1 MQVAHNIKRKVTD
14 YFLVTVIL
22 ILEVNVFLR
31 AFETPIPNLESLIS
45 FTLLFYFFFK
55 RKREFNQN
63 FILFVLSVL
72 LLILIQGVL
81 FGFSITT
88 FFTYP
93 VFTLLIPYLLYKV
106 TGPRIFEYLVN
117 IIYFTALLSSVIW
130 LAQLVL
136 PPVNDFLQYLKYS
149 SSVLTQGQIDP
160 DATDR
165 VSLALIY
172 TIPPEGS
179 EIFGLAIMRN
189 WGLYHEPG
197 AFAYFL
203 ILAIGANTII
213 QKNFVNKKNIIM
225 SIILLT
231 TLSTAGYLAFFF
243 IISYAVLT
251 SRIHISL
258 KVLTVPL
265 FMLMTLVGFTQLDF
279 MQEKIVS
286 QFEKEIDDDTIFQKG
301 GGRIW
306 RIRAAIN
313 LLSTSP
319 LLGRGIILA
328 ARDFELGSR
337 YFFTGAGIWRTLSS
351 YGILIAPLIF
361 YFYYM
366 GMRKLCLAYN
376 FNPSFALFFF
386 LALSV
391 GATSQR
397 FFMDNITMLFFI
409 NGLIL
414 YNSVPDNQDIY
425 IQ

>member
-1 MQVAHNIKRKVTD
+1 MQVTQNTKRKLTD
-14 YFLVTVIL
+14 YFLITVVL

-31 AFETPIPNLESLIS
+31 AFETPIPNMESLIS
-45 FTLLFYFFFK
+45 FILLFYFFFR
-55 RKREFNQN
+55 RKREFNLN
-63 FILFVLSVL
+63 FILFVSSVL
-72 LLILIQGVL
+72 LLILIQGIL

-106 TGPRIFEYLVN
+106 TGPRVFEYLVN

-130 LAQLVL
+130 LVQVTI

-149 SSVLTQGQIDP
+149 GSILTQGQIEP
-160 DATDR
+160 DATHR
-165 VSLALIY
+165 VSLAFIY

-213 QKNFVNKKNIIM
+213 QQNFINRKNIIM

-243 IISYAVLT
+243 IISYAVL
-251 SRIHISL
+251 SSKIHISL

-265 FMLMTLVGFTQLDF
+265 FIFITLIGFTQLDF

-286 QFEKEIDDDTIFQKG
+286 QFEKEIDDDTVFQKG

-319 LLGRGIILA
+319 VLGRGIIPA
-328 ARDFELGSR
+328 SRDFSLGSR

-351 YGILIAPLIF
+351 YGILLAPLIF
-361 YFYYM
+361 YFYYK
-366 GMRKLCLAYN
+366 GIRKLCLSYN
-376 FNPSFALFFF
+376 FNPSFAIFFF

-397 FFMDNITMLFFI
+397 FFMDSITMLFFI

-414 YNSVPDNQDIY
+414 YSSESGKHDPAVL
-425 IQ
+425 